1 MADVFRAVT
10 RPIDKVMYSPP
21 KEEELRDVTPRVEQA
36 EPAPAKAVPFLP
48 MHASAHK
55 KYEWCL
61 AMLRDGNSLAK
72 ADKEFCMSYRN
83 GAEYQEYKDYWAI
96 REKAIDGFKEE
107 IIG

>member
-10 RPIDKVMYSPP
+10 RPIGKVMYAPP
-21 KEEELRDVTPRVEQA
+21 KEKEEELRDVTPRT

-61 AMLRDGNSLAK
+61 AMLRGGNSLSK
-72 ADKEFCMSYRN
+72 ADKEFCRSYRN

-107 IIG
+107 IG